1 MGEQS
6 KSKVHAPYNFVPFSE
21 KVLLRYAGPEELP
34 RHDQIDPALKSGEIH
49 VTMTADT
56 PVFVSDG
63 KENFFRTPGGQY
75 ALPGSTIRGMV
86 RENMQILGFGCVH
99 PGEDFEDVQ
108 IYFRE
113 MAAARGSTGDAL
125 KAHYQAA
132 LGVETKKN
140 GRQSVSVPTKVR
152 AGYLRSTD
160 KGYIIQPVRGTYLR
174 VSRKHPDAAA
184 LGLDPAQALPV
195 AYQAA
200 GERVT
205 ALRRSAA
212 PVPGME
218 RGMLL
223 VTGRPVGRPNHLYL
237 FPPGGRGQ
245 TGGGTVRPG
254 RAVLSG
260 GLGEP
265 EKCAGPGKLLGLAPS
280 GGGEARLLPPP

>member
-63 KENFFRTPGGQY
+63 RDNFFRAPNGQY

-113 MAAARGSTGDAL
+113 MAAARGSAGGAL
-125 KAHYQAA
+125 KAYYQAA
-132 LGVETKKN
+132 LGWRP
-140 GRQSVSVPTKVR
+140 GR
-152 AGYLRSTD
+152 L
-160 KGYIIQPVRGTYLR
+160 
-174 VSRKHPDAAA
+174 
-184 LGLDPAQALPV
+184 
-195 AYQAA
+195 
-200 GERVT
+200 
-205 ALRRSAA
+205 
-212 PVPGME
+212 
-218 RGMLL
+218 
-223 VTGRPVGRPNHLYL
+223 
-237 FPPGGRGQ
+237 
-245 TGGGTVRPG
+245 TGGGLFPSPPR
-254 RAVLSG
+254 SG
-260 GLGEP
+260 P
-265 EKCAGPGKLLGLAPS
+265 DICAAPAGDTS
-280 GGGEARLLPPP
+280 SSR